1 MGGDPLAA
9 RNVLRFFFRA
19 VTIVRMSDTT
29 TTAENIIADLPAEAG
44 GSDWADAA
52 LAAWIAE
59 AAASGIAVEAVWPDW
74 SRLDDPDYG
83 TLVGAVLVSPVL
95 TADPKQVLI
104 LRVSC
109 AAETVYVAEQLPFGA
124 LFGPRVL

>member
-1 MGGDPLAA
+1 
-9 RNVLRFFFRA
+9 
-19 VTIVRMSDTT
+19 MSDTT
-29 TTAENIIADLPAEAG
+29 TTAENIIADLPAEAD

-83 TLVGAVLVSPVL
+83 TLVGAVL
-95 TADPKQVLI
+95 TADPEQVLI

-124 LFGPRVL
+124 LFGPRVTEAG

>member
-1 MGGDPLAA
+1 
-9 RNVLRFFFRA
+9 
-19 VTIVRMSDTT
+19 MSDTT
-29 TTAENIIADLPAEAG
+29 TTTVSENIIADLPAQADD
-44 GSDWADAA
+44 SNWADDA

-104 LRVSC
+104 LRASC
-109 AAETVYVAEQLPFGA
+109 AAGTVYVAEQLPFGA
-124 LFGPRVL
+124 LFGPRVVEAG